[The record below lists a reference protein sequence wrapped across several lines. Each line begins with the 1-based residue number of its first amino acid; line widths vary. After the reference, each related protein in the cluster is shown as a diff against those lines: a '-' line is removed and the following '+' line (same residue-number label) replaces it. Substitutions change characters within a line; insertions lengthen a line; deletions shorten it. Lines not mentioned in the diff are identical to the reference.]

1 MNNAK
6 PMTAEDFKDV
16 KYGDLL
22 AKFTELGIPDVWK
35 ASKKKKQMI
44 DKAIEQLAVIKSLE
58 NNGLK
63 EEEIKEELKIV
74 EVKKAEAKE
83 AKELEEVVE
92 AKEADKA
99 IVAKVEKAG
108 LTQDQIKAN
117 LRSIEQNLMSNVP
130 AQRIVLLKKKE
141 VLLALLDK

>member
-35 ASKKKKQMI
+35 AGKKKKQMI

-58 NNGLK
+58 NSGLK
-63 EEEIKEELKIV
+63 EEDIKEELKIV

-92 AKEADKA
+92 AKKADKA
-99 IVAKVEKAG
+99 IVAKVENAG

-117 LRSIEQNLMSNVP
+117 LKSIEQNLMSNVP

-141 VLLALLDK
+141 ALLALLDK

>member
-35 ASKKKKQMI
+35 AGKKKKQMI

-92 AKEADKA
+92 AKKADKA

-141 VLLALLDK
+141 ALLALLDK

>member
-22 AKFTELGIPDVWK
+22 AKFTELGIPEVWK
-35 ASKKKKQMI
+35 AGKKKKQMI
-44 DKAIEQLAVIKSLE
+44 DKAVEQLAVIKSLE
-58 NNGLK
+58 NSGLK
-63 EEEIKEELKIV
+63 EEDIKEELKIV

-92 AKEADKA
+92 AEKADKA
-99 IVAKVEKAG
+99 IVEKVEKAG
-108 LTQDQIKAN
+108 LTHDQIKAN

-141 VLLALLDK
+141 ALLALLYK